1 MIWLDLPLPLL
12 VSRLLRRSWRRW
24 RSKEL
29 LWGTNYERFWPQL
42 MVWRKEES
50 LLWWIVTQHGRKRHS
65 MLRYMVDPRWSHI
78 RFFRLTLPSEV
89 EAFSRAI
96 EQEVMRGSLVDRD
109 ASRGIALAIR
119 LTGIDAPE
127 SKPAYGTAAAS
138 SGSNPHLACRI
149 GCLGF
154 SCDRHW
160 LVVLIGAWTPC
171 GHRGSRRSLYQDGL
185 NLVAGI
191 ERRCL
196 RGDPSTLQIIQFVLQ
211 PTRYSLQTTFC
222 SSVSA
227 NE

>member
-1 MIWLDLPLPLL
+1 M
-12 VSRLLRRSWRRW
+12 
-24 RSKEL
+24 
-29 LWGTNYERFWPQL
+29 
-42 MVWRKEES
+42 
-50 LLWWIVTQHGRKRHS
+50 
-65 MLRYMVDPRWSHI
+65 
-78 RFFRLTLPSEV
+78 
-89 EAFSRAI
+89 
-96 EQEVMRGSLVDRD
+96 
-109 ASRGIALAIR
+109 AIR

-211 PTRYSLQTTFC
+211 HDSILAPDDVLFQRVSERVALQEDLAMLRRSGYPQKGRADSTVNRDSGSGGHAQQLRLWTYPMLYPAPGRFLNFRRSSLVDHPDFGVAVVNCLPVGDLGIGAT
-222 SSVSA
+222 S
-227 NE
+227 